1 MKIIDKPW
9 KYGTLKAY
17 ADVPAELLEFK
28 PGCRVQPASYVGKPG
43 AFYLINRYEPG
54 ENKFFPNGGF
64 ECRSEGSAR
73 FSFELDQVVLYQ
85 DAKVKVSKSVPKKAA
100 TSKKSVQKKA
110 ATKAV
115 EPTKKTTAAEPKKAA
130 TKAAAKPV
138 AKKAQAEVK
147 AKNVCGA
154 PKKDGTP
161 CQMKTDGGLC
171 RHHKAK

>member
-9 KYGTLKAY
+9 KYGMLKAY

-85 DAKVKVSKSVPKKAA
+85 DAKVKVSRATPKKAPA
-100 TSKKSVQKKA
+100 KKTVEKPAAAKKTAAKVDDKPLAKKA
-110 ATKAV
+110 APVTN
-115 EPTKKTTAAEPKKAA
+115 KK
-130 TKAAAKPV
+130 
-138 AKKAQAEVK
+138 
-147 AKNVCGA
+147 VCGA